1 MKTNMI
7 QYFQETISNYA
18 ERIALVHGEERI
30 SFQELDRK
38 CRNFAKAI
46 LEKNVDIINR
56 PIAIYLPK
64 SISCIIADIGT
75 IYSGNAY
82 MNLDVKTP
90 ETRIRNIAEQIKPA
104 YVITDQ
110 SRKADFLKSDYEV
123 LYIEDLL
130 LEKEERDTVL
140 LERLSRAIDTDPL
153 CVINTS
159 GSTGIPKG
167 VVLNHRSFKDYTE
180 WAIRAVDFGEHAI
193 VGSLSPIVFDHF
205 SFEVCLLMVKGVTLV
220 ILEESMSAFP
230 IKLLEQMKKE
240 NVTFIFWVPTI
251 MVNIANM
258 NLLEK
263 IELPTLKM
271 VWFAGEV
278 FPTRQFNYWRNHL
291 PDVKFVNLY
300 GPAECTVDCIYYIV
314 ERELSDDEPIP
325 IGFPCRN
332 TDILLLKEDN
342 SLAAQGE
349 EGEICVRGTSL
360 AMGYYRSPEKTA
372 AAFVQN
378 PLNDAYPELIY
389 RTGDIAYMNDRG
401 EYVFKGRKDT
411 LIKHMG
417 YRIELSELEHIAGF
431 ALEEIQN
438 CCVLYHAETKEIVLV
453 YESQE
458 ELKPAAVRKEL
469 AQHCPKYMIPV
480 KYIRMESLPM
490 NTNGKV
496 DRLKVQNL
504 IWEEGR

>member
-1 MKTNMI
+1 MKTSMI
-7 QYFQETISNYA
+7 QYFWDTVEAYPERTAVIEGQEQIN
-18 ERIALVHGEERI
+18 
-30 SFQELDRK
+30 FQELDQNAK
-38 CRNFAKAI
+38 TLAKAI
-46 LEKNVDIINR
+46 QIKGEAIINC
-56 PIAIYLPK
+56 PIAVYLPK
-64 SISCIIADIGT
+64 SINCVIADLGV
-75 IYSGNAY
+75 IYSGNIY
-82 MNLDVKTP
+82 MNLDVKAP
-90 ETRIRNIAEQIKPA
+90 MLRILNIISQIRPA
-104 YVITDQ
+104 YIITDKR
-110 SRKADFLKSDYEV
+110 RKLDIEALDVEV

-130 LEKEERDTVL
+130 AADSYDDSMTAR
-140 LERLSRAIDTDPL
+140 RLDRLIDTDPL
-153 CVINTS
+153 CIINTS

-167 VVLNHRSFKDYTE
+167 VVLNHKSFIDFTE
-180 WAIRAVDFGEHAI
+180 WAINTLDIGDHEI
-193 VGSLSPIVFDHF
+193 VGSLSPAIFDIY
-205 SFEVCLLMVKGVTLV
+205 SFELCMLMAKGSTIA
-220 ILEESMSAFP
+220 ILPESMSAFP
-230 IKLLEQMKKE
+230 ARLLEQLE
-240 NVTFIFWVPTI
+240 QLEVTFIFWVPTI

-258 NLLEK
+258 NLLDTFA
-263 IELPTLKM
+263 LPQLQT

-278 FPTRQFNYWRNHL
+278 FPTKAFNYWQSHL
-291 PDVKFVNLY
+291 ANTKFVNLY
-300 GPAECTVDCIYYIV
+300 GPIEITLDCIYYIV
-314 ERELSDDEPIP
+314 DRKLSDDEPIP

-342 SLAAQGE
+342 TLAAQGE